1 METRKEAYPEGF
13 RVLVSATG
21 TPLMPTT
28 HRRANR
34 LITRGRA
41 LRRFDRG
48 LFYIKLLDRTDGY
61 TQPMAIGIDPGS
73 KREALVVQSRAHT
86 LLNVQTEAVTWV
98 SQAVAGRRRARRLRR
113 GRKTPHRRCRR
124 NRLAGQK
131 RLPPST
137 RARWGLK
144 VRLVRW
150 LAHYYPVRTIVIE
163 DIKAKARPGQ
173 HRWNKRFSPLEVG
186 KHWCYGELAKVAPV
200 HKVPG
205 HVTKTLRDAAGLHK
219 SGAKLADRWDTHCV
233 DAFVLANAAVGGS
246 GPPTN
251 TQMLYMVPL
260 RFHRRQLHRFT
271 LGKRGQ
277 RTPYGGTLSLGLKRG
292 SWVTHPRYG
301 LVFVGGT
308 VHGRIS
314 LHSLETGKRLT
325 QHARVEECRV
335 LCTASWRIR
344 SGLKPGAGLRPI
356 AGTPPRTEGRS
367 LRDNRA

>member
-1 METRKEAYPEGF
+1 M
-13 RVLVSATG
+13 
-21 TPLMPTT
+21 
-28 HRRANR
+28 
-34 LITRGRA
+34 
-41 LRRFDRG
+41 
-48 LFYIKLLDRTDGY
+48 DGS
-61 TQPMAIGIDPGS
+61 TQPMAIGIDAGS
-73 KREALVVQSRAHT
+73 KREALVVQGRAHT
-86 LLNVQTEAVTWV
+86 LLNVQTEAGTWV
-98 SQAVAGRRRARRLRR
+98 SQGVAGRRRARRLRR
-113 GRKTPHRRCRR
+113 GRKPPHRRCRR

-150 LAHYYPVRTIVIE
+150 LARYYPVRTIVIE

-219 SGAKLADRWDTHCV
+219 SGATLADRWDTHCV
-233 DAFVLANAAVGGS
+233 DAFVLANTAVGGS

-292 SWVTHPRYG
+292 SWVTHPR
-301 LVFVGGT
+301 
-308 VHGRIS
+308 
-314 LHSLETGKRLT
+314 
-325 QHARVEECRV
+325 
-335 LCTASWRIR
+335 
-344 SGLKPGAGLRPI
+344 
-356 AGTPPRTEGRS
+356 
-367 LRDNRA
+367 